1 MLPEALGFDLQQ
13 LESEVNDLVA
23 LTPQNPSISKKDLLA
38 SVKSKKAKP
47 GFSLMEDDQKS
58 QYLKTLTRAVNQMFD
73 KSKRDLSP
81 DEVANYLTRFL
92 LDLVEKKDEFDL
104 LLANRSSST
113 FLQVEVKNGP

>member
-13 LESEVNDLVA
+13 LESEVIDLVA
-23 LTPQNPSISKKDLLA
+23 LTPQNPGISKQDLLA

-58 QYLKTLTRAVNQMFD
+58 QYLKTLTRAVDQMFN

-81 DEVANYLTRFL
+81 NEVVNYLTRFL

-104 LLANRSSST
+104 FLATLVALHFTPVS
-113 FLQVEVKNGP
+113 K